1 MCGFIGKISTDNINE
16 EELKFSNRLIQCRG
30 PDSKKNEHFKENE
43 FNFSLIFNRLSILDL
58 SENADQPMSSN
69 DGNSVLM
76 FNGEIFNHQDLR
88 KELETKNIKFNTNHS
103 DSEVILHGLEYFGK
117 KFISQLRGQFSI
129 FYINKRKKTIL
140 LARDRVGQKPLY
152 YHLSNNNLVIGS
164 NLIAVSKLV
173 HNKTISQSSIN
184 EYLMCGVISSPNTIF
199 ENIQKLKPAEIIEI
213 GYEDKLKIIDSE
225 IFWKLANFVDNKPF
239 QSDEFFSILSDS
251 ISIRNLADVPIA
263 NFLSGGIDSTAIIK
277 NTKNFSNNIN
287 TFNVEIDNKKYDE
300 SHWAKLVSKKYETN
314 HTSIKLSS
322 NISVENVLAALESL
336 DEPYSDPSLIPSF
349 LISKE
354 MSKKYKVAI
363 SGDGGDELL
372 GGYKRFQNSL
382 INSNNL
388 KSLFSKIYDIYP
400 PFLGTGNFF
409 ASKSDSLET
418 RYKSYLEDNK
428 LSVLLNS
435 YISETKIE
443 SLFKENLIDDD
454 YKLLQLLEYKFFLSE
469 MMMFKVDRSSMANS
483 LEVRSPFVDHL
494 LIEYILSHT
503 NNYYSPNKPKKIL
516 SDYLLEDFG
525 LDFVQ
530 RKKQG
535 FVFDIENWVFKNLD
549 LIKEVINNG
558 TIIKSMNPE
567 IIKTLTINK
576 SRINAQRIWKLF
588 VLENY
593 LSRINS

>member
-16 EELKFSNRLIQCRG
+16 EELKFSNKLIQCRG
-30 PDSKKNEHFKENE
+30 PNSKKNKHFKENE

-58 SENADQPMSSN
+58 SENADQPMSSS

-76 FNGEIFNHQDLR
+76 FNGEIFNHQELR

-152 YHLSNNNLVIGS
+152 YHISNNNLVIGS

-173 HNKTISQSSIN
+173 HNKTISQRSIN

-213 GYEDKLKIIDSE
+213 SYEDKLKIIDSE
-225 IFWKLANFVDNKPF
+225 IFWKLANFVDSKPF

-287 TFNVEIDNKKYDE
+287 TFNVVIDNKKYDE
-300 SHWAKLVSKKYETN
+300 SHWAKLVSLKYETN

-382 INSNNL
+382 INSNYL

-428 LSVLLNS
+428 LSVLLN
-435 YISETKIE
+435 YDISETKIE
-443 SLFKENLIDDD
+443 SLFKENLIDDN
-454 YKLLQLLEYKFFLSE
+454 YKLLQLLEYEFFLSE

-494 LIEYILSHT
+494 LIEYVLSHT

-525 LDFVQ
+525 VDFVL

-549 LIKEVINNG
+549 FIKEVINNG
-558 TIIKSMNPE
+558 TIIKSMNPQ

-593 LSRINS
+593 LLRIDS

>member
-152 YHLSNNNLVIGS
+152 YHISNNNLVIGS

-287 TFNVEIDNKKYDE
+287 TFNVQIDNKKYDE

-558 TIIKSMNPE
+558 TLIKSMNPE

>member
-16 EELKFSNRLIQCRG
+16 EELNFSNRLIQCRG

-152 YHLSNNNLVIGS
+152 YHISNNNLVIGS

-287 TFNVEIDNKKYDE
+287 TFNVQIDNKKYDE

>member
-152 YHLSNNNLVIGS
+152 YHISNNNLVIGS

-287 TFNVEIDNKKYDE
+287 TFNVQIDNKKYDE

-388 KSLFSKIYDIYP
+388 KSLLSKIYEIYP

-558 TIIKSMNPE
+558 TLIKSMNPE

>member
-16 EELKFSNRLIQCRG
+16 EELNFSNRLIQCRG

-152 YHLSNNNLVIGS
+152 YHISNNNLVIGS

-558 TIIKSMNPE
+558 TLIKSMNPE

>member
-16 EELKFSNRLIQCRG
+16 EELNFSNRLIQCRG

-152 YHLSNNNLVIGS
+152 YHISNNNLVIGS

-388 KSLFSKIYDIYP
+388 KSLLSKIYEIYP

>member
-16 EELKFSNRLIQCRG
+16 EELNFSNRLIQCRG

-152 YHLSNNNLVIGS
+152 YHISNNNLVIGS

>member
-16 EELKFSNRLIQCRG
+16 EELNFSNRLIQCRG

-152 YHLSNNNLVIGS
+152 YHISNNNLVIGS

-388 KSLFSKIYDIYP
+388 KSLLSKIYEIYP

-558 TIIKSMNPE
+558 TLIKSMNPE

>member
-30 PDSKKNEHFKENE
+30 PDSEKNEHFKENE

-152 YHLSNNNLVIGS
+152 YHISNNNLVIGS

-287 TFNVEIDNKKYDE
+287 TFNVQIDNKKYDE

-388 KSLFSKIYDIYP
+388 KSLLSKIYEIYP

-558 TIIKSMNPE
+558 TLIKSMNPE

>member
-30 PDSKKNEHFKENE
+30 PDSEKNEHFKENE

-152 YHLSNNNLVIGS
+152 YHISNNNLVIGS

>member
-16 EELKFSNRLIQCRG
+16 EELNFSNRLIQCRG

-152 YHLSNNNLVIGS
+152 YHISNNNLVIGS

-287 TFNVEIDNKKYDE
+287 TFNVQIDNKKYDE

-388 KSLFSKIYDIYP
+388 KSLLSKIYEIYP

-558 TIIKSMNPE
+558 TLIKSMNPE